1 MRRPTDTHQ
10 PSNSRNVFAGAIVL
24 GLILIVAIGIW
35 GSTQTNPAEDA
46 TGSEATAET
55 TGPNS
60 SGDASSSAITGASTD
75 ASTQALYPMDA
86 ASSSHPNTDGPA
98 SPAIN
103 CAITPCVALTFDD
116 GPSPYTQQALS
127 ELAAANARATFF
139 EIGQKAAATP
149 AISKAVVDSGNELC
163 GHSWSH
169 SHLRNLSQAQVHDDY
184 WKTRNTLTQATGTDI
199 VCMRP
204 PYGQYRPST
213 LAGLDGPA
221 ILWSLDTFD
230 WRDQNTQT
238 VIQRATSAAAGSVIL
253 MHDAYKTTVDAI
265 PAIIQGLRAR
275 AMNIVTLDQ
284 LSGSNIQKLPAHQ
297 TYFHS
302 AWK

>member
-1 MRRPTDTHQ
+1 M
-10 PSNSRNVFAGAIVL
+10 AL
-24 GLILIVAIGIW
+24 GLVLIVAVSIW
-35 GSTQTNPAEDA
+35 GCTQTNPAEDA

-55 TGPNS
+55 TAPS
-60 SGDASSSAITGASTD
+60 SPGDTSSNATATPSTH
-75 ASTQALYPMDA
+75 ALYPRDA
-86 ASSSHPNTDGPA
+86 ASSPNPRTDGPA

-103 CAITPCVALTFDD
+103 CATTPCVALTFDD

-149 AISKAVVDSGNELC
+149 AISKAIVDSGNELC

-169 SHLRNLSQAQVHDDY
+169 SHLRDLSQAQVHDDY
-184 WKTRNTLTQATGTDI
+184 WKTRNALTQATGTSI

-204 PYGQYRPST
+204 PYGQYRAST

-221 ILWSLDTFD
+221 ILWSFDTFD

-238 VIQRATSAAAGSVIL
+238 VIQRATSASAGSIIL

-284 LSGSNIQKLPAHQ
+284 LAGTNVQKLPAHQ

-302 AWK
+302 ARK